1 MSQKMTTE
9 DLTKKQNPST
19 QLPNDRDPKKLSRE
33 IGLEIGSLFG
43 RHFLKIKHLHYGY
56 WPDDLEVDIT
66 NLYIAQDRY
75 IEFLLSHIPQNVK
88 NVLDVGCGSGQ
99 NAKRLIDAGFNV
111 DCVSPSPVLAQYTRD
126 LIGSRHQVYE
136 SYYEKLATDK
146 RYDMIMFSESFQYM
160 DIEDAI
166 KKTQHLLNKDGFLL
180 ICDIFKNDVEGKCTL
195 SGGHRFT
202 DFNQILS
209 RHPFELI
216 KEIDIT
222 DKTAPTIDLEHKMFM
237 EVGMPAWDLFDQLMD
252 SRYPLMAK
260 FLRWKYKKK
269 IGRLRKK
276 YFDGQRTGANFKKFK
291 SYRLLIYKMTKIS

>member
-1 MSQKMTTE
+1 MSMATE

-19 QLPNDRDPKKLSRE
+19 QLSTERAPKKLSRE

-56 WPDDLEVDIT
+56 WPSDLEVDIT
-66 NLYIAQDRY
+66 NLYIAQDKY
-75 IEFLLSHIPQNVK
+75 IEFLISNIPQNVK
-88 NVLDVGCGSGQ
+88 NILDVGCGSGQ
-99 NAKRLIDAGFNV
+99 NAKRLIEAGYNV
-111 DCVSPSPVLAQYTRD
+111 DCVSPSPVLAQNTRD
-126 LIGSRHQVYE
+126 AIGSEHTVYV
-136 SYYEKLATDK
+136 SYYEELATDK
-146 RYDMIMFSESFQYM
+146 KYDMIMFSESFQYM
-160 DIEDAI
+160 NMEEAI
-166 KKTQHLLNKDGFLL
+166 KKNQELLNKNGCLL

-195 SGGHRFT
+195 SGGHRFS
-202 DFNQILS
+202 DFNEVIAS
-209 RHPFELI
+209 SPFVLE

-237 EVGMPAWDLFDQLMD
+237 EVGLPAWDLFDQLMD

-276 YFDGQRTGANFKKFK
+276 YFDGQRTGANFRKFK
-291 SYRLLIYKMTKIS
+291 SYKLLVYKMNAAGQ